1 MNDVNTN
8 LIIEINILLKNASLT
23 VKSFVE
29 KNHQETW
36 IDGEKNADIRNINTK
51 LLVIPKKNHMDFNN
65 IDLKKCKRL

>member
-8 LIIEINILLKNASLT
+8 LSVEINILLKNASLT

-36 IDGEKNADIRNINTK
+36 IDG
-51 LLVIPKKNHMDFNN
+51 KKMQT
-65 IDLKKCKRL
+65 